1 MTTATFPA
9 LLQTFFTDRL
19 VRQLRASPH
28 TVAAYRDTFR
38 LLLRYAVERRRQ
50 PPTKLLTESLDAN
63 FIGKFLDHLESKRGN
78 SARTRNMRLAAI
90 RSFFR
95 YVAIC
100 EPAYALQCERIL
112 SMPDKRHERRPVPFL
127 SRPEVEALLDAPSKT
142 TWTGRRDRVLLL
154 VAVQTGLRVS
164 ELIALRRQDV
174 SIGPG
179 AHLRCQ
185 GKGRKERCTPLR
197 RDAVAALADW
207 LKKVPGGD
215 QDPVF
220 ATTRGRR
227 LSRDA
232 IERIVAKHTKT
243 AASKCP
249 SLAKKRVTPHVLRH
263 TAAMDLLQHGVD
275 RAVIA
280 LWLGHESVET
290 TQIYLHADM
299 NMKEAA
305 LSRTVPFNVAR
316 GRYHPNDQL
325 LAFLEGL

>member
-1 MTTATFPA
+1 MSTASFPT
-9 LLQTFFTDRL
+9 LLQSFFTDRL
-19 VRQLRASPH
+19 LRQLRASAH

-38 LLLRYAVERRRQ
+38 LLLRYAVDRHRQSPTMLQIER
-50 PPTKLLTESLDAN
+50 LDAG
-63 FIGKFLDHLESKRGN
+63 FIGEFLDHLESRRGN

-100 EPAYALQCERIL
+100 EPACALQCERVL
-112 SMPDKRHERRPVPFL
+112 SMPDKRHERRSVAFL

-164 ELIALRRQDV
+164 ELIQLRRQDV
-174 SIGPG
+174 ATGPG

-185 GKGRKERCTPLR
+185 GKGRKQRCTPLR
-197 RDAVAALADW
+197 RDADGSLATW
-207 LKKVPGGD
+207 LRERPGGD

-220 ATTRGRR
+220 ATVRGRG

-232 IERIVAKHTKT
+232 VERIVAKHAKT
-243 AASKCP
+243 ATKACP

-290 TQIYLHADM
+290 TQMYLHADM
-299 NMKEAA
+299 KMKEAA
-305 LSRTVPFNVAR
+305 LSRTTPLNVAR
-316 GRYHPNDQL
+316 GRYRPDDQL
-325 LAFLEGL
+325 LTFLEGL

>member
-28 TVAAYRDTFR
+28 TIAAYRDTFR
-38 LLLRYAVERRRQ
+38 LLLRYAVERHRQ
-50 PPTKLLTESLDAN
+50 PPTKLRTECLDAN
-63 FIGKFLDHLESKRGN
+63 FIGQFLDHLETKRGN

-95 YVAIC
+95 YVAVC
-100 EPAYALQCERIL
+100 EPAHALQCERIL
-112 SMPDKRHERRPVPFL
+112 SMPDKRHERRPVAFL
-127 SRPEVEALLDAPSKT
+127 SRPEVEALLNAPSKT
-142 TWTGRRDRVLLL
+142 TWAGRRDRVLLL

-164 ELIALRRQDV
+164 ELIELRRQDV
-174 SIGPG
+174 SSGPS

-197 RDAVAALADW
+197 RDADAALSAW
-207 LKKVPGGD
+207 LRNGPDRD

-220 ATTRGRR
+220 ATMLGRR

-232 IERIVAKHTKT
+232 VEHIVAKHTKT
-243 AASKCP
+243 AASQCP
-249 SLAKKRVTPHVLRH
+249 SLEKKRVTPHVLRH

-299 NMKEAA
+299 KMKEAA
-305 LSRTVPFNVAR
+305 LSKTAPLNVAP
-316 GRYHPNDQL
+316 GRFRPNDQL
-325 LAFLEGL
+325 LSFLEGL

>member
-1 MTTATFPA
+1 MSTTSFPR
-9 LLQTFFTDRL
+9 LLQSFFTDRL
-19 VRQLRASPH
+19 LRQLRASPH

-38 LLLRYAVERRRQ
+38 LLLRFALERHRQ
-50 PPTKLLTESLDAN
+50 PPTKLRIEVLDAG
-63 FIGKFLDHLESKRGN
+63 FIGKFLDHLESTRGN

-112 SMPDKRHERRPVPFL
+112 SMPDKRHERRSVSFL

-142 TWTGRRDRVLLL
+142 SWTGRRDRVLLL

-164 ELIALRRQDV
+164 ELIELRRQDV
-174 SIGPG
+174 AAAPG
-179 AHLRCQ
+179 AHVRCQ
-185 GKGRKERCTPLR
+185 GKGRKQRCTPLR
-197 RDAVAALADW
+197 QDADASLAAW
-207 LKKVPGGD
+207 LRERPGGE

-220 ATTRGRR
+220 ATVQGRR

-232 IERIVAKHTKT
+232 VERIVAKHAGK
-243 AASKCP
+243 AAMECP

-290 TQIYLHADM
+290 TQMYLHADIK
-299 NMKEAA
+299 MKEAA
-305 LSRTVPFNVAR
+305 LSRTVPVDVAP
-316 GRYHPNDQL
+316 GRFRPGDQL